1 MLRELGD
8 PQICWDKFLK
18 HEDKADGPVDKD
30 DCEDDDEQEEYEDQE
45 NEMMLMLMLMLMLMT
60 MLLLLMM
67 MMMMGA
73 RRWELGQQMFARVS
87 MGEG

>member
-1 MLRELGD
+1 MVTPSPDFPCPLCCGGSSVFDE
-8 PQICWDKFLK
+8 
-18 HEDKADGPVDKD
+18 HKD

>member
-1 MLRELGD
+1 MVTPSPDFPCPRCCGGSSVFDE
-8 PQICWDKFLK
+8 
-18 HEDKADGPVDKD
+18 HKD
-30 DCEDDDEQEEYEDQE
+30 DCEDDVEQEEYEDQE
-45 NEMMLMLMLMLMLMT
+45 NEMMLMLMLMLMT
-60 MLLLLMM
+60 MLLLLLM